1 MSGTLVLIQSPAT
14 GREAV
19 GTFSLDVTVPDSE
32 GGTNQV
38 VDQGTY
44 TVRTDGTWEQRG
56 TLFQGTGTI
65 TVEGSVLT
73 VMVEQPILS
82 VSHSVWRRQ

>member
-1 MSGTLVLIQSPAT
+1 MSGTLVLSQSPAT

-32 GGTNQV
+32 GGSDQQA
-38 VDQGTY
+38 DQGTY

-56 TLFQGTGTI
+56 NLFQGTGTF
-65 TVEGSVLT
+65 TLEGSVLT
-73 VMVEQPILS
+73 VMVDQPILS
-82 VSHSVWRRQ
+82 VSQSVWRRQ